1 MIKIRK
7 ELKKI
12 KVKNN
17 RLSKVKICFWKRLV
31 KFTNHCKDWFKPK
44 ETLNNIINKK
54 GMQLHM

>member
-17 RLSKVKICFWKRLV
+17 RLSKVKICFWKRLA
-31 KFTNHCKDWFKPK
+31 KFTNHCKDWFK
-44 ETLNNIINKK
+44 
-54 GMQLHM
+54 

>member
-7 ELKKI
+7 EINKI

-17 RLSKVKICFWKRLV
+17 RLSKVKISFWKRLA
-31 KFTNHCKDWFKPK
+31 KFTNHCQYWFKQK

-54 GMQLHM
+54 RM